1 MVRIFEFMGVKIQVT
16 SLDAEPIRFCKEYFN
31 HFFDCYEPQK
41 GDDHVTYSVEI
52 GDSFVGDKDYVLV
65 IENPF
70 VVYVNYLRRKI
81 KIFGLKEEMY
91 IELMRLIR
99 ELFFSLITSV
109 NDCCFLHAA
118 CVANDEMAI
127 AITGNKFA
135 GKTTMCLNLLRHGWG
150 FVSNDKLILHRKNHA
165 ITQCY
170 GLPISL
176 RIREGTKELY
186 SDKLGNMK
194 FDEEDNRYY
203 LSPSQLLD
211 RFSVKVNNGKA
222 LKMIL
227 IPHLMPYVEKI
238 TLRKMSDAESK
249 SILLQQSL
257 DALYAEEK
265 KIKLTEVFE
274 NRLILSDLNVP
285 MYEVYISENCNDQL
299 AKIVNK
305 YL

>member
-1 MVRIFEFMGVKIQVT
+1 M
-16 SLDAEPIRFCKEYFN
+16 
-31 HFFDCYEPQK
+31 
-41 GDDHVTYSVEI
+41 
-52 GDSFVGDKDYVLV
+52 

-81 KIFGLKEEMY
+81 KIFGLKEDMY

-99 ELFFSLITSV
+99 ELFISLITSV

-118 CVANDEMAI
+118 CVANDEVAI

-150 FVSNDKLILHRKNHA
+150 FVSNDKLILHRKNC
-165 ITQCY
+165 ISTQCY

-176 RIREGTKELY
+176 GIREGTKELY
-186 SDKLGNMK
+186 SDELGNMEI
-194 FDEEDNRYY
+194 DEEDNRYY
-203 LSPSQLLD
+203 LSPNQLLD
-211 RFSVKVNNGKA
+211 NFSVKVSNGKT

-238 TLRKMSDAESK
+238 ALRKISDAESK
-249 SILLQQSL
+249 LILLQQSL

-265 KIKLTEVFE
+265 KLKQVEIFE
-274 NRLILSDLNVP
+274 NRSILDDINVP

-299 AKIVNK
+299 AEIVKK